1 MRQEELLQHKWKQTT
16 LGEVATLRHGFSF
29 KSEDFVSNG
38 KMPVIRIGNIKDWR
52 VIVNDSVS
60 IEGENRLEPYL
71 LRRGDLV
78 IALTGGDFSN
88 LETATGRVGLY
99 QEKFPSVLNQ
109 RLARVDVD
117 ESKAD
122 KQFIYFVLANKT
134 TVYLLASIANG
145 SAQKNLT
152 TEHVLNFSI
161 PLPPLSEQKSIAA
174 VFSSFEN
181 KIELLRAQNKTLE
194 EMAQR
199 LFKEW
204 FVDFN
209 FPGSDGRSYR
219 ASGGKMIASE
229 QGEIP
234 AGWEIKRYS
243 NLVSVLSGG
252 TPKTDIPAY
261 WNGQIPFFTP
271 KDARDIFYVDTTE
284 KYITE
289 AGLSA
294 CNSKLYPKDT
304 VFITARGTVGKC
316 ALALRDM
323 AMNQSCYA
331 LVGKDISNLFVFL
344 LTKQLIDV
352 IKKSA
357 SGAVFD
363 AITVST
369 FSSLHIALGD
379 RQITD
384 RFEALIRPVFN
395 KIANNT
401 EEIFKLAELR
411 DQLLP
416 KLMSGDLTAV

>member
-1 MRQEELLQHKWKQTT
+1 MASTQSQSAWRETKLGDIAEIVKDAWKPSDEKQAYVGLEHINEQELALNGVGSSDGLESNKFRFKAGDILFGK
-16 LGEVATLRHGFSF
+16 LRPYFRKVVVPSF
-29 KSEDFVSNG
+29 DGVCSTDIW
-38 KMPVIRIGNIKDWR
+38 VIRAKQNNDQRFLFYFMANPVLIDKSMGASTGSRMPRADW
-52 VIVNDSVS
+52 
-60 IEGENRLEPYL
+60 
-71 LRRGDLV
+71 
-78 IALTGGDFSN
+78 
-88 LETATGRVGLY
+88 
-99 QEKFPSVLNQ
+99 
-109 RLARVDVD
+109 
-117 ESKAD
+117 
-122 KQFIYFVLANKT
+122 
-134 TVYLLASIANG
+134 
-145 SAQKNLT
+145 
-152 TEHVLNFSI
+152 NF
-161 PLPPLSEQKSIAA
+161 LSETYWNVPEQAEQRAIAA
-174 VFSSFEN
+174 ILSSLDD
-181 KIELLRAQNKTLE
+181 KIELLQAQNKTLE

-209 FPGSDGRSYR
+209 FPNENGEPYKK
-219 ASGGKMIASE
+219 SGGKMVESE
-229 QGEIP
+229 YGEIP
-234 AGWEIKRYS
+234 EGWKTKSYS
-243 NLVSVLSGG
+243 DLVNVLSGG
-252 TPKTDIPAY
+252 TPKTDVPEY

-271 KDARDIFYVDTTE
+271 KDAKDTFYVDTTE
-284 KYITE
+284 KYITK

-369 FSSLHIALGD
+369 FNSLHVALGD
-379 RQITD
+379 RQVTD
-384 RFEALIRPVFN
+384 RFEALIRPMFN

-411 DQLLP
+411 DELLP
-416 KLMSGDLTAV
+416 KLMNGEITFDRE